1 MAGEGARRLAEILAA
16 DGRRVLRTEASY
28 YREALGAKIGGRLDL
43 VVGDPPG
50 IIDLKLGSG
59 NFRRKELKNGTSGLA
74 VYGYAM
80 QKEGDPFPPGGFF
93 IFTEQALL
101 ATNSRYFP
109 QAEHIDGPGGEE
121 TWKAWKKAWA
131 EQRRVVDSGRLE
143 APGNPDVAGDIHP
156 EDDAVA
162 DGQVVLKAPC
172 RFCDFGALCGR
183 FFDDAAR

>member
-1 MAGEGARRLAEILAA
+1 MPVGWPAWGQAGRQ
-16 DGRRVLRTEASY
+16 D
-28 YREALGAKIGGRLDL
+28 LGEPAC
-43 VVGDPPG
+43 PHAG
-50 IIDLKLGSG
+50 IIDLKLGSAR
-59 NFRRKELKNGTSGLA
+59 FRREELKSGTAGLA
-74 VYGYAM
+74 VYSYAM
-80 QKEGDPFPPGGFF
+80 QGKGDPLPSYAYF

-101 ATNSRYFP
+101 STDDDYFS

-143 APGNPDVAGDIHP
+143 APGNPDVEGDIHP

-183 FFDDAAR
+183 FFDEAAR